1 MGIIMPGAQ
10 SEEDRSL
17 KNGKNPALFE
27 HLTYSLSPNIQLTKN
42 FYSQTSI
49 TNFLKRKKRLP
60 LLRQPLS
67 IRRHSAPAFRS
78 KQFYCKDPEGGP
90 E

>member
-60 LLRQPLS
+60 LLRQPLFH
-67 IRRHSAPAFRS
+67 IM
-78 KQFYCKDPEGGP
+78 
-90 E
+90 